1 MAVHKQAALSGQKA
15 GNQGLRREY
24 RRRAIFTCMHDDEKA
39 QTQFPRRI
47 ICRSS
52 ARARQISL
60 HLLFHS
66 LSRPTYPHFL
76 SIATMRINKLLFGKH
91 RDFESPYSILLS
103 IKFGAQFPVHTS
115 SLPNL
120 HQTQKSRLD

>member
-1 MAVHKQAALSGQKA
+1 MAVCKQAALSGQKA
-15 GNQGLRREY
+15 GNRGQRREY

-52 ARARQISL
+52 ARARQISV

-66 LSRPTYPHFL
+66 LSRPTHAHFL
-76 SIATMRINKLLFGKH
+76 SVATMYKDQQVLLGEKQ
-91 RDFESPYSILLS
+91 RLR
-103 IKFGAQFPVHTS
+103 V
-115 SLPNL
+115 SLFNSVIY
-120 HQTQKSRLD
+120 QIR